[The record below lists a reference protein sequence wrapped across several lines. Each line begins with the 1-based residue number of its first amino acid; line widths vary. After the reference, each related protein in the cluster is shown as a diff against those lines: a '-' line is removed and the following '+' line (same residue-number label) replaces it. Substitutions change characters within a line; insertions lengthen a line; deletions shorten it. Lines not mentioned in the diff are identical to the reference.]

1 LGRLSRNNP
10 WFRSGNW
17 QSHSIGALARP
28 DMVDEFRAVLG
39 NPDAG
44 FGIRS
49 VVVDAL
55 AMGAPMPAMKSE
67 RPALSWIGHRLT

>member
-1 LGRLSRNNP
+1 
-10 WFRSGNW
+10 
-17 QSHSIGALARP
+17 
-28 DMVDEFRAVLG
+28 MVDEFRAVLG